1 MEIFDEVICYERFR
15 KNKIV
20 EFSGFEKSSSDVIN
34 NINMD
39 ENDLSD

>member
-1 MEIFDEVICYERFR
+1 MEIFDEVIFYERFK

-20 EFSGFEKSSSDVIN
+20 EFGGFEKSSNDVIN